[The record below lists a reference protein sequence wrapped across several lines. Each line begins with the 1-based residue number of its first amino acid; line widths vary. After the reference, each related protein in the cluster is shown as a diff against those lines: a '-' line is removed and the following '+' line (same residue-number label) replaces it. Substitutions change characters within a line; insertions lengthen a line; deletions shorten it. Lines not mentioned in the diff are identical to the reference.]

1 VTFVTNRINL
11 KDADSGSVIA
21 IDVEDDTLM
30 EEIIES
36 AATFWEKDPGAYVVR
51 VGDHILRG
59 STTFS
64 EALIAPGDEL
74 ELIPDPEGG

>member
-1 VTFVTNRINL
+1 MTNRINL

-21 IDVEDDTLM
+21 IDIEDDTLM

-36 AATFWEKDPGAYVVR
+36 AASFWEKDPGAYVVR
-51 VGDHILRG
+51 VGDRILRG
-59 STTFS
+59 STTFG
-64 EALIAPGDEL
+64 EALIAPGDML